1 MQTRLPQVDK
11 LLRHPIIIEA
21 LEFYKR
27 DVLLRILRDLLEQL
41 REEKKALEADE
52 IAVMLAALLKELSAP
67 QLRKVINGTGVVLNT
82 NLGRAPISSRHL
94 QQASEVAEG
103 YCNLE
108 INLETGKRGQR
119 ASRMDK
125 MLRFLSGAEASIAVN
140 NNAAAL
146 VLAVNCFALGKEVI
160 VSRGEL
166 IEIGGSFR
174 LPDVIESAG
183 GKLREVGTTNKTRLS
198 DFEKAIGPSTGLV
211 MRCHRSNFEIKGFT
225 EEVKLSELVRLCN
238 AHSVPLLDDMGS
250 GVLMN
255 LGDLG
260 LKGEPTLEESISL
273 GIDLVTY
280 SGDKLLGGPQAGLIS
295 GKKEYVQKLAKH
307 PLYRAMRLDKLR
319 LSLLEQTLS
328 SFFTKNPEQYLPAL
342 DRISEQQNEIEKRV
356 EKILHAS
363 EVKKF
368 TSFELEKT
376 VTNSAIGGGSLPG
389 RETNSCGLVLKSNYK
404 ANRIAQI
411 LRSCK
416 TPVVVISREEDNI
429 IDFRTVFPTEENR
442 LLESLEELD
451 AILIASDKQLRM

>member
-11 LLRHPIIIEA
+11 LLRHPIITES
-21 LEFYKR
+21 LELYKR
-27 DVLLRILRDLLEQL
+27 DVLLRVLRDLLDQL
-41 REEKKALEADE
+41 REEKRTLDADE
-52 IAVMLAALLKELSAP
+52 IANLLCSTLKGLSEP

-82 NLGRAPISSRHL
+82 NLGRAPISSQHL
-94 QQASEVAEG
+94 QHAIEVAEG

-198 DFEKAIGPSTGLV
+198 DFEKAIGPQTGLV

-225 EEVKLSELVRLCN
+225 EETKLGELVKLCN

-255 LGDLG
+255 LEELG

-295 GKKEYVQKLAKH
+295 GKREFVQKLAKH

-328 SFFTKNPEQYLPAL
+328 SFFTQKPEAFLPAL
-342 DRISEQQNEIEKRV
+342 DRISEDAYAIEKRV
-356 EKILHAS
+356 EGFLLKL

-368 TSFELEKT
+368 AEFEMLK
-376 VTNSAIGGGSLPG
+376 VPTNSMIGGGSLPG
-389 RETNSCGLVLKSNYK
+389 RETQSCAVLLRSEHK

-416 TPVVVISREEDNI
+416 TPVLVISREEDNI
-429 IDFRTVFPTEENR
+429 IDFRTVFPQEEN
-442 LLESLEELD
+442 LLFASLEELD
-451 AILIASDKQLRM
+451 SILVSTDN